1 MYMQE
6 INAMYIEKLKRKE
19 KRLQKLQEKDS
30 DFSYEML
37 PNVTVQLNVLQ
48 AEVRLLK
55 EVKEDV
61 LSLNK

>member
-1 MYMQE
+1 MQE